1 VAGLQKGSRVAL
13 ALAAGALI
21 VALGRSYAPSIV
33 RLVSTVHSLGPLGP
47 IFFILIYT
55 VAVVALIPASWI
67 TMAGGAV
74 FGLLPAVAYGL
85 IGATLGSTAAFLIG
99 RYLARRAVA
108 RHLDAMPRF
117 AAIDRAVAAD
127 ARRIILL
134 LRLSPVT
141 PFNFLNYALGL
152 TAVSLLDFTV
162 GAIGMIPGAFMYAYA
177 GTVAGQALAVAG
189 QAAVPRNASYYA
201 LLGAGLVATIG
212 ASALVARA
220 ARQALRDV

>member
-1 VAGLQKGSRVAL
+1 MGGRSRIFVAL
-13 ALAAGALI
+13 VVGATIVILA
-21 VALGRSYAPSIV
+21 RSYAAS
-33 RLVSTVHSLGPLGP
+33 LVAVLERVHEVGPLGP
-47 IFFILIYT
+47 LLFIMIYV

-85 IGATLGSTAAFLIG
+85 IGAILGSAAAFLIG
-99 RYLARRAVA
+99 RYFARRWVV

-152 TAVSLLDFTV
+152 TGVSIGDFLFGSV
-162 GAIGMIPGAFMYAYA
+162 GMVPGAFMYAYA
-177 GTVAGQALAVAG
+177 GSIAGQALAVAG
-189 QAAVPRNASYYA
+189 KAAVPHDASYYA
-201 LLGAGLVATIG
+201 LLGAGLAATVA
-212 ASALVARA
+212 ASALVARTA
-220 ARQALRDV
+220 QRALRDV